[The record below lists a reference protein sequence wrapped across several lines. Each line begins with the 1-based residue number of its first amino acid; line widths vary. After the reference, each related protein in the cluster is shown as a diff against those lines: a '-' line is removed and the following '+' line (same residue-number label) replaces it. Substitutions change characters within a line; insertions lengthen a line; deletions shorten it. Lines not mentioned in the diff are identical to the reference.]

1 MNLRDQ
7 FPILD
12 VTVHGRPLVYLDN
25 AATTQKPQRV
35 IEALD
40 SYYRTLNSNIHRGA
54 HHLATE
60 ATERYEAVRRQVQA
74 FIHARH
80 HHEIVFTRGTTES
93 INLVASS
100 FSRRYFVNP
109 GDTRPRQPQ
118 AAATPSNIEGE
129 LGKSTSPATTI
140 SHPLPTGGAGEGENE
155 VIVSGMEHH
164 SNIVPWQLAGA
175 TLRPI
180 PFSDE
185 GVLDLEA
192 YERLFTPHTRLVAV
206 NHVSNTLGTVNP
218 IRRIVDI
225 AHSHGIPVLVDGA
238 QAISHLAVDVQE
250 LGCDFY
256 CFSGHKMY
264 GPMGVGVMYG
274 REEILNELPPYQGGG
289 EMIETVTFDRTTYN
303 ALPFKFEAGTPSVGD
318 VIGLGEAIAFMQEV
332 GVEAIAA
339 HEEELLQYATARLSQ
354 LPGIRLFGTAPHKTS
369 VLSFLLGDAHPYD
382 VGTLL
387 DQLGIAVRTGHHCTQ
402 PVMDRYGIPGTVRA
416 SFAVY
421 NTRDEVDSLVAG
433 LERIMPLLNY

>member
-1 MNLRDQ
+1 MIPNNIREQ
-7 FPILD
+7 FPIM
-12 VTVHGRPLVYLDN
+12 TTMVHGHPLVYLDN
-25 AATTQKPQRV
+25 AATTQKPLRV

-40 SYYRTLNSNIHRGA
+40 GYYRTLNSNIHRGA
-54 HHLATE
+54 HHLAAA
-60 ATERYEAVRRQVQA
+60 ATERYETVRRQVQS
-74 FIHARH
+74 FINARH
-80 HHEIVFTRGTTES
+80 SHEIVFTRGTTES

-100 FSRRYFVNP
+100 FSKRFFT
-109 GDTRPRQPQ
+109 GDD
-118 AAATPSNIEGE
+118 
-129 LGKSTSPATTI
+129 
-140 SHPLPTGGAGEGENE
+140 E

-164 SNIVPWQLAGA
+164 SDIVPWQLAGA

-192 YERLFTPHTRLVAV
+192 YKRLFSPKTRIVAV

-218 IRRIVDI
+218 VADIIRI
-225 AHSHGIPVLVDGA
+225 AHSHGVPVLIDGA
-238 QAISHLAVDVQE
+238 QAISHLKVDVQA

-274 REEILNELPPYQGGG
+274 REEMLNELPPYQGGG
-289 EMIETVTFDRTTYN
+289 EMIENVTFERTTYN
-303 ALPFKFEAGTPSVGD
+303 QLPFKFEAGTPSVGD
-318 VIGLGEAIAFMQEV
+318 VIGLGEAINFMQEV
-332 GVEAIAA
+332 GIDAIAA
-339 HEEELLQYATARLSQ
+339 QEDDLLRYATDGLSRI
-354 LPGIRLFGTAPHKTS
+354 PGTRLFGTAPHKTS
-369 VLSFLLGDAHPYD
+369 VLSFLVGDAHPYD

-402 PVMDRYGIPGTVRA
+402 PIMDRYGIPGTVRA

-421 NTRDEVDSLVAG
+421 NTREEVDTFIES
-433 LERIMPLLNY
+433 LERIMPMLM

>member
-1 MNLRDQ
+1 MNNNDIRSQ

-12 VTVHGRPLVYLDN
+12 QRVHGRPLVYLDN
-25 AATTQKPQRV
+25 AATTQKPLRV
-35 IEALD
+35 INALD
-40 SYYRTLNSNIHRGA
+40 SYYRALNSNIHRGA
-54 HHLATE
+54 HYLATE
-60 ATERYEAVRRQVQA
+60 ATERYEVVRRQVQA

-100 FSRRYFVNP
+100 FSRRFF
-109 GDTRPRQPQ
+109 
-118 AAATPSNIEGE
+118 
-129 LGKSTSPATTI
+129 
-140 SHPLPTGGAGEGENE
+140 TGSDE

-175 TLRPI
+175 SLRPI

-185 GVLDLEA
+185 GILDLDAFEN
-192 YERLFTPHTRLVAV
+192 LFSSKTRIVAV

-218 IRRIVDI
+218 VADIIRI
-225 AHSHGIPVLVDGA
+225 AHNHGVPVLVDGA
-238 QAISHLAVDVQE
+238 QAISHLAVDVQA
-250 LGCDFY
+250 LDCDFY

-274 REEILNELPPYQGGG
+274 REELLNEMPPYQGGG
-289 EMIETVTFDRTTYN
+289 EMIENVTFENTTYN

-332 GVEAIAA
+332 GVGNIAS
-339 HEEELLQYATARLSQ
+339 HEDHLLRYATSLLSQ
-354 LPGIRLFGTAPHKTS
+354 LPGIRFFGTAPKKTS
-369 VLSFLLGDAHPYD
+369 VISFLLGDAHPYD
-382 VGTLL
+382 VGTLI
-387 DQLGIAVRTGHHCTQ
+387 DQLGVAVRTGHHCTQ
-402 PVMDRYGIPGTVRA
+402 PIMDRYGIPGTVRA

-421 NTRDEVDSLVAG
+421 NNTEEVDMLVDA
-433 LERIMPLLNY
+433 LKRIMPMLS